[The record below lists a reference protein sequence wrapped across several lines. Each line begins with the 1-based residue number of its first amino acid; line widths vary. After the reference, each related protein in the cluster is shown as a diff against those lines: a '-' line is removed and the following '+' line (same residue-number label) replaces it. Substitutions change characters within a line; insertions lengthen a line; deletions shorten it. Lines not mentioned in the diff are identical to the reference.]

1 MTEPLR
7 LAVVGCG
14 RVFERFHHPALL
26 RSDDWVVVGAV
37 DVRPARLRWLSSV
50 RPAVPVAESLGAL
63 GAGPLDA
70 VLLATPADSHCSLG
84 AEVLRRGA
92 HLLVEKPLALDPSE
106 AVSLLTLAREG
117 RRQVWVGFNRR
128 FRPGYSALRRRLRA
142 VPPERYRRIVF
153 DLRTDPS
160 RWDAVS
166 RPAADP
172 EHGGGLLDDLASHQL
187 DLLPWLLAR
196 PVEAVSAR
204 YQRRDPAAVVVEIRL
219 RLAGGLEALC
229 LAGHGRETGESIEID
244 LGDRILIA
252 AAGGLADLPRPLA
265 RAGAA
270 WLSARGLLEAAA
282 RRMMGRPGVTVE
294 TIQRQHREWAAGLR
308 GRQTDGVA
316 ADGVGGAR
324 CVELTA
330 ACRHSLAGG
339 GAWVPVRRT
348 EAPR

>member
-1 MTEPLR
+1 VTDPLR
-7 LAVVGCG
+7 LAVIGCG

-26 RSDDWVVVGAV
+26 RSEDWAVVGAV
-37 DVRPARLRWLSSV
+37 DVRPARLRWVSSV
-50 RPAVPVAESLGAL
+50 RPSVPVGESLGAL

-70 VLLATPADSHCSLG
+70 VLVATPPDSHCSLA

-92 HLLVEKPLALDPSE
+92 HLLIEKPLALDPSE
-106 AVSLLTLAREG
+106 AGSLLTLARG
-117 RRQVWVGFNRR
+117 ARRQVWVGFNRR
-128 FRPGYSALRRRLRA
+128 FRPAYTALRRRLRD

-204 YQRRDPAAVVVEIRL
+204 YDRRDPAALVVEIRL
-219 RLAGGLEALC
+219 KLGGGLEALC
-229 LAGHGRETGESIEID
+229 RAGHGRETGEGVEID
-244 LGDRILIA
+244 LGDRLLIA
-252 AAGGLADLPRPLA
+252 SPGGLADLPRSAA

-270 WLSARGLLEAAA
+270 WLSARRLADAA
-282 RRMMGRPGVTVE
+282 RRRMTGRPGITVE
-294 TIQRQHREWAAGLR
+294 TIQRQHREWAAALR
-308 GRQTDGVA
+308 GRLTEGPA
-316 ADGVGGAR
+316 ADGAAGAR

-339 GAWVPVRRT
+339 GAWVAVTRAKELR
-348 EAPR
+348 